1 MIDKDP
7 SATSDLATY
16 LKEALPY
23 LTTVLLAAWGGT
35 VSYIEDLR
43 KSKKK
48 FSFGDWVYRIITSGF
63 VGVLTYWLCMASGME
78 FGPLSAFCIAVSGHM
93 GVEAMRMFVKLRN
106 RMLGVEEVDKQPE
119 N

>member
-1 MIDKDP
+1 MIDNEPD
-7 SATSDLATY
+7 SAWDIAKY
-16 LKEALPY
+16 AKEALPY
-23 LTTVLLAAWGGT
+23 LTTLLLAAWGGT

-48 FSFGDWVYRIITSGF
+48 FRFSDLMYRVTTSGF
-63 VGVLTYWLCMASGME
+63 VGILTYWLCIAAGME

-93 GVEAMRMFVKLRN
+93 GVEAMGAFVKIRN
-106 RMLGVEEVDKQPE
+106 RIMGVENDKQPE